1 MYDII
6 EVKDLYKTYSNGV
19 DVEVLKGINLVV
31 EKGEF
36 IAITGT
42 SGSGKSTLLN
52 MIGCLDRPTGGKVYV
67 DKVDVTSLNEV
78 QVAQLRNEKIGF
90 IFQYHN
96 LLPEF
101 SALENVMMPMRML
114 PAKYRRSKHEMQKK
128 AARLLDCVGLSH
140 RLHHRP
146 SGLSGGEA
154 QRVAIA
160 RALANSPAIVIGDEP
175 TGNLD
180 SATTQN
186 VFSLMKQLNKEREQT
201 FVMVTHDERLAKR
214 ADRTVKLVDGV
225 FENGA
230 E

>member
-1 MYDII
+1 MYEII
-6 EVKDLYKTYSNGV
+6 EVKNLYKTYFNGV
-19 DVEVLKGINLVV
+19 DVTVLKGIELAV

-36 IAITGT
+36 VAITGT

-52 MIGCLDRPTGGKVYV
+52 MIGCLDKPTSGEVHI
-67 DKVDVTSLNEV
+67 DKVDVTTLNEV
-78 QVAQLRNEKIGF
+78 KLAQLRNEKIGF

-96 LLPEF
+96 LMPEF
-101 SALENVMMPMRML
+101 SALENVMIPMRML
-114 PAKYRRSKHEMQKK
+114 PRKHRRSKHEMQKK
-128 AARLLDCVGLSH
+128 ATKLLDCVGLSH
-140 RLHHRP
+140 RLKHRP
-146 SGLSGGEA
+146 ASLSGGEA

-180 SATTQN
+180 SATTEN

-225 FENGA
+225 FENG